1 MSREEIEDF
10 YYYKDEL
17 IGHGAFAIVYK
28 GRYKKKDVDVAVKA
42 ITKKNLVKARNLLT
56 KEIRILKEL
65 SGLKHENLVS
75 LLKCVEHP
83 QYVYLIME
91 FCNGGDLAD
100 YLQKNN
106 TLSEATI
113 QHFFK
118 QIALALRAMH
128 SKGIVHRDLK
138 PQNILLCRPP
148 DRPHPMPTEYT
159 VKLAD
164 FGFARFLTDGVM
176 AGTLCGS
183 PMYMAPEV
191 IMSHQ
196 YDAKADLWSIGTIIY
211 QCLVGSAPFVEKT
224 PQALK
229 TFYEKNRD
237 LRPKIPDSCS
247 APLKDLLYRLLKR
260 NAKDRIEFEDFFT
273 HPFLIAP
280 LPAPQPTLS
289 RRIENAQPKY
299 YQSRTPVT
307 PSSVPASNLYGYNTT
322 MRTPQKLIAEP
333 TRHSPRPTTLSRNLS
348 HGGDSRGY
356 VAPLAS
362 IASPPKNMSDSNEFT
377 FLPPLNRGGNA
388 GKQPQQHIQYSNGST
403 QASVENPVKQ
413 VQVHSSN
420 ATNVRAVPVPSQRTN
435 FTIME
440 QRRNSSKSPLTP
452 SQKVPENNYVPN
464 IENISVPETKYV
476 VRETVTL
483 NQGISTKNRRSTVN
497 DLSGCIK
504 EEESETPKNVSP
516 VRETNPNS
524 SFIPKS
530 ATSTVPL
537 SEGAYE
543 HKEQLNPPVDNI
555 QYLSTSPS
563 RTTAAATV
571 KIISPSHKPT
581 VFPSFSSDEEDEEE
595 NGTSYT
601 ANAGNLG
608 SSDSQMMESASGNE
622 TGTTTSSGV
631 YSAAAAKAKSHN
643 DLNNAKS
650 PNIEANKV
658 RPVFGVEPQ
667 AELDPETL
675 LEGEHHKIL
684 SKLHFIAEFIET
696 LVSVADNITNPI
708 AGIVEGSRRSNSEAS
723 DGCRRSEQIVLY
735 VRAMY
740 ILTSA
745 LNFSE
750 QQINNRKLHPSPKV
764 KHVLNQLNDKYHY
777 CLTRSQELASLGI
790 AGGTSPTT
798 SIISAEK
805 IMYRHA
811 LDLCQSAALDELFG
825 NPHLCPKRYQT
836 AYMMLHTLS
845 EQVQNEQDRSILA
858 RYKSAVEKRLRILE
872 EKGLVTAVANN

>member
-1 MSREEIEDF
+1 MNREEIEDF
-10 YYYKDEL
+10 YYYKNEL

-42 ITKKNLVKARNLLT
+42 ITKKNLNKARNLLA

-75 LLKCVEHP
+75 LLKCVESP
-83 QYVYLIME
+83 AYVYLIME

-100 YLQKNN
+100 YLQKNT
-106 TLSEATI
+106 TLSEPTI

-118 QIALALRAMH
+118 QIAQALRAMH

-148 DRPHPMPTEYT
+148 ERTHPLPTEYT

-247 APLKDLLYRLLKR
+247 GPLKDLLYRLLKR
-260 NAKDRIEFEDFFT
+260 NAKDRIEFEDFFS
-273 HPFLIAP
+273 HLFLTAS
-280 LPAPQPTLS
+280 LPAPQPSVS
-289 RRIENAQPKY
+289 RRIESTQPKY
-299 YQSRTPVT
+299 YSSRTPVT
-307 PSSVPASNLYGYNTT
+307 PSSVPASNAYGYT
-322 MRTPQKLIAEP
+322 MRTTPQKLTAEP
-333 TRHSPRPTTLSRNLS
+333 PRHSPRPTSLSRNLS
-348 HGGDSRGY
+348 HGDPRGY
-356 VAPLAS
+356 VTPLSS

-377 FLPPLNRGGNA
+377 FLPPLDRRNGG
-388 GKQPQQHIQYSNGST
+388 KPQQHIQYSNGANQT
-403 QASVENPVKQ
+403 AVENPVKQ

-420 ATNVRAVPVPSQRTN
+420 STNVRAVPVPSQRTN

-452 SQKVPENNYVPN
+452 SQKTPPESNYIPN
-464 IENISVPETKYV
+464 IENISVPETKYI
-476 VRETVTL
+476 VRETITL
-483 NQGISTKNRRSTVN
+483 NPGISPKNRRSTVN
-497 DLSGCIK
+497 DLAGCIK
-504 EEESETPKNVSP
+504 EEESETPKNASP
-516 VRETNPNS
+516 VRETQHPIPS
-524 SFIPKS
+524 IIPKS
-530 ATSTVPL
+530 ATSAVPL
-537 SEGAYE
+537 SENVNE
-543 HKEQLNPPVDNI
+543 EKEQLNPPVDNI

-595 NGTSYT
+595 NETSYT

-631 YSAAAAKAKSHN
+631 YSAGAAKAKSQN
-643 DLNNAKS
+643 DINNAKS
-650 PNIEANKV
+650 PNIEAKSA
-658 RPVFGVEPQ
+658 RPIFGVEPHP
-667 AELDPETL
+667 ELDPETL

-684 SKLHFIAEFIET
+684 NKLHFIAEFIET
-696 LVSVADNITNPI
+696 LVNVADNITNPI
-708 AGIVEGSRRSNSEAS
+708 AGIVEGSRRSNNEAS

-750 QQINNRKLHPSPKV
+750 QQIANRKLHPSQKV